1 MEESSKTF
9 ELIIIT
15 LLIIIVVFVLNY
27 LREINEKYH
36 NLEKKYSAL
45 LRKEQSDEKV
55 NDNHETDRLNETI
68 ASMAKIIEE
77 SQNKISE
84 AHMIAQKSYAELAAV
99 SEQHSERLF
108 QELKST
114 QKLLSAAL
122 QKNEKLIV
130 ENAELSK
137 EIHEL
142 KLKVSLLES
151 ILATRRSSNV
161 PFVAKIN
168 NETGHL
174 PLTSSFSSSSS
185 SLKPSTTLLPKFDL
199 CRLYG
204 DEINLTAAI
213 PDKPFDYLSDEV
225 DIQTSD
231 KRLYMK
237 KRLNKK

>member
-15 LLIIIVVFVLNY
+15 LLIIVVVFGLNY

-36 NLEKKYSAL
+36 NLEKKYSAF

-84 AHMIAQKSYAELAAV
+84 AHIIAQKSYAELAAV

-114 QKLLSAAL
+114 QKLLSTAL

-161 PFVAKIN
+161 PFVAKVN

-174 PLTSSFSSSSS
+174 PLTSSSSSS
-185 SLKPSTTLLPKFDL
+185 SLKPSTTLLPNFDL

-237 KRLNKK
+237 NI